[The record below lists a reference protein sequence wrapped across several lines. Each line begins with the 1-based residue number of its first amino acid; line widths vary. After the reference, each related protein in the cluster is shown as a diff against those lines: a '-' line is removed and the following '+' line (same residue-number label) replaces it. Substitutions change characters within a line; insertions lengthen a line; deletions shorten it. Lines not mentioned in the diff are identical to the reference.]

1 MDIKKENH
9 NWDHTIEPKSSLFR
23 FNVKEVWRY
32 RDLLTLLL
40 RRDFVSIYKQTIL
53 GPLWFFIQPI
63 MSTIVFTII
72 FGKVANLSTDG
83 IPKPLFYL
91 SGIVLWNFFSEAM
104 VKSSETFVSFSNI
117 FSKVY
122 FPRLIAPLSIVISSS
137 FKFFV
142 QFLLLI
148 FLYGYYYIFKGGLGN
163 INFIFLLFPVLILIL
178 ALLSLGFGLIISS
191 LTTKYRDLRF
201 LIQYGVQLLMY
212 VSPIV
217 YPLSIAPEKFKIFLI
232 INPMTGIIETFRY
245 SLFSVGEFQPALLFY
260 SLIISVVVFFAGVFT
275 FNKVERNFIDVI

>member
-1 MDIKKENH
+1 MNIKKENH
-9 NWDHTIEPKSSLFR
+9 VWDHIIEPKSSLFR

-32 RDLLTLLL
+32 RDLLNLLL

-53 GPLWFFIQPI
+53 GPIWFFIQPI

-163 INFIFLLFPVLILIL
+163 INMIFLLFPILILIL

-245 SLFSVGEFQPALLFY
+245 SLFSVGEFQPVLLFY
-260 SLIISVVVFFAGVFT
+260 SLIISVLVFFLGVFT